1 MDYSFWG
8 NTSFSAFILND
19 LINNG
24 LMPKAV
30 VTFSPKEFGRKKIL
44 QPNPVENIAKQ
55 HKIKIIYADNISNDV
70 FLNESKTIKEYVGI
84 IASFGKIIPPNV
96 LKIFSK
102 GLINVHPSLLPKYR
116 GPSPIQSSILNNDQE
131 TGATIFIL
139 DDKMDH
145 GPIIGQMSLT
155 LNIDDDYLSLSD
167 KLAKLGSKLIIN
179 LVPKYLNGEI
189 TIKPQE
195 ESLASYSNKFVFENC
210 KIDWS
215 NYSTKVYNF
224 IRALNSEPG
233 VFTTFIKKGKPIT
246 LKIIQ
251 AKPIIN
257 NVLYNEIYSKHNTKP
272 TGSIVEHQKR
282 FFVKTFDNFI
292 EILEVHQEGKH
303 KMTFSDFYNGNKID
317 HFE

>member
-8 NTSFSAFILND
+8 NTSFSHDILND

-24 LMPKAV
+24 LKPKAV

-44 QPNPVENIAKQ
+44 QANPVESIAKQ
-55 HKIKIIYADNISNDV
+55 HKIKIIYADDMSDNI
-70 FLNESKTIKEYVGI
+70 FLNEIKTIKEYVGI
-84 IASFGKIIPPNV
+84 IASFGKIIPSNV
-96 LKIFSK
+96 LKTFSK

-116 GPSPIQSSILNNDQE
+116 GPSPIQYSILNNDQE
-131 TGATIFIL
+131 TGTTIFIL

-145 GPIIGQMSLT
+145 GPIIGQMSVALD
-155 LNIDDDYLSLSD
+155 IEDDYLSLSS
-167 KLAKLGSKLIIN
+167 KLAKIGSKLIIN
-179 LVPKYLNGEI
+179 LIPKYLNGEI
-189 TIKPQE
+189 AIRPQE

-215 NYSTKVYNF
+215 NYSSKVYNF
-224 IRALNSEPG
+224 IRALSFEPG
-233 VFTTFIKKGKPIT
+233 VFTTFIKKDKPIT
-246 LKIIQ
+246 LKIIKS
-251 AKPIIN
+251 KPILN

-272 TGSIVEHQKR
+272 AGAILEHQKR